1 MVSQVKETEGMF
13 QAERVACAKA
23 WRGWVRAREKAAEA
37 EQGAR
42 KALPCSLY
50 QTLKKSL

>member
-1 MVSQVKETEGMF
+1 MF

-23 WRGWVRAREKAAEA
+23 WRGRVSTCEKDAGA
-37 EQGAR
+37 EQIANN
-42 KALPCSLY
+42 ALLWSLY